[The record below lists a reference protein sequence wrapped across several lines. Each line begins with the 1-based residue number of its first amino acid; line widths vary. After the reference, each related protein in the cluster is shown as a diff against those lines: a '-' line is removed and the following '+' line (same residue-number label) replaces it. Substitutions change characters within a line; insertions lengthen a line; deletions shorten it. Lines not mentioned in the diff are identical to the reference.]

1 MTTGDHEAIDFHDHL
16 RSLEARYD
24 ISESE
29 RARELG
35 RTVAELRD

>member
-1 MTTGDHEAIDFHDHL
+1 MEFEEQL
-16 RSLEARYD
+16 RSLEERYD

-35 RTVAELRD
+35 RTVAQLRDYRVRLTR